1 MNLYPTVRRGIL
13 GLLELFIGYIDI
25 DGLYLHI
32 KLQSGVYTVHITTQS
47 LLTLG
52 TENQNILILEWQL

>member
-32 KLQSGVYTVHITTQS
+32 KLQSGVYTVHNLSSYWEPKVNIRVAAV
-47 LLTLG
+47 G
-52 TENQNILILEWQL
+52 TV